1 MGMKNNNQLSVEA
14 GRHDRGLGKRGAMAV
29 RSVGKDDE
37 CGGTQRWATNN
48 DDNII
53 VLTLPAPPTQQSN
66 YEVTLRRDP
75 ERSRGQGHEVR
86 SDKEDGR

>member
-1 MGMKNNNQLSVEA
+1 MGMKNNNQLFGEA

-48 DDNII
+48 DDNI
-53 VLTLPAPPTQQSN
+53 N
-66 YEVTLRRDP
+66 
-75 ERSRGQGHEVR
+75 
-86 SDKEDGR
+86 K